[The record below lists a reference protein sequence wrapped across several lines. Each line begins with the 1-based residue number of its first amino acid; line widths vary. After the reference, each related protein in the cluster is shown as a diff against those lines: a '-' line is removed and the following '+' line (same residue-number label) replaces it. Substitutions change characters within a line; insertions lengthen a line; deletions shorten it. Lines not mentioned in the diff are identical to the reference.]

1 MPCIYCVVWWS
12 MILHQSVQPQ
22 NVCYFTIQMMLYVSI
37 LWQIKTMICRMSMI
51 DLITFL
57 LLADTDLTRSLC
69 CSLFDLTSSSGHC
82 GHWDMECCKLHSYDS
97 ELCWKI
103 RIIIR
108 AVKQNAIKHHLQK
121 NSYYESYDKKRC
133 KLEPYRN
140 PLQVFVKKSVAQVQC
155 VSEEAVINFSFHYNE
170 IYLQL
175 STLEATA
182 IRRLWKI

>member
-69 CSLFDLTSSSGHC
+69 CSLFDLTSSSGHWTLWTLRH
-82 GHWDMECCKLHSYDS
+82 GM
-97 ELCWKI
+97 
-103 RIIIR
+103 
-108 AVKQNAIKHHLQK
+108 
-121 NSYYESYDKKRC
+121 
-133 KLEPYRN
+133 
-140 PLQVFVKKSVAQVQC
+140 LQVAQLWQWIMLKNQNHYPG
-155 VSEEAVINFSFHYNE
+155 SEAECNKASSSEKF
-170 IYLQL
+170 L
-175 STLEATA
+175 
-182 IRRLWKI
+182 LWKLW